1 MKKGSTIILRGVV
14 ILIGLVVLALCIIA
28 LPAGISSD
36 STGYYRPILL
46 GLYIPALP
54 FFFALYQSLKL
65 LDYIDKNKAF
75 SKASVSALGKI
86 KYCALIISAL
96 FTAGQPYI
104 FYAADRDDAPG
115 VALIGFVI
123 IGASFVIAT
132 FAGVLQK
139 LLQNAMDIKKEND
152 LTV

>member
-1 MKKGSTIILRGVV
+1 MKQGSTHILRGVV
-14 ILIGLVVLALCIIA
+14 VLIGLIVLALCIFA
-28 LPAGISSD
+28 LPAGIYSD
-36 STGYYRPILL
+36 NTGYYALILG
-46 GLYIPALP
+46 GLYVPAVP
-54 FFFALYQSLKL
+54 FFFALYQAFKL
-65 LDYIDKNKAF
+65 LDYIDQDKAF
-75 SKASVSALGKI
+75 SKLSVKALKNI
-86 KYCALIISAL
+86 KYCAFIISAL
-96 FTAGQPYI
+96 FAAGQPYV